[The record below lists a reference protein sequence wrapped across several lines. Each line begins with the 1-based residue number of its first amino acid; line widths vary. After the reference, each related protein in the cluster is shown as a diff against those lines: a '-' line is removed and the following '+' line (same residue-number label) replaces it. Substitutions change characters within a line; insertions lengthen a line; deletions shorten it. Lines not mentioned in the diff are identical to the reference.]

1 VSVVDKFKKMF
12 TEGKVTGQ
20 MRSIY
25 AGYKQEETG
34 AVDTYA
40 TAIGGILKYELA
52 SLNGFNAGAA
62 FIISHDIDF
71 ATGNGAK
78 QDPELSSDKGNY
90 SELSEAYIN
99 YKNGGFN
106 LRVGRQLFD
115 TPLADSDDVRMVPNT
130 FEAYLATYKVSHFTF
145 TAGNVQR
152 WQGAGAGLGYDNGVS
167 LESEWIDIGGQ
178 GTFFGGV
185 TYQDDWEVNVWY
197 YDIPHLI
204 NATKATY
211 IDINS
216 HTYNGALAVHGSLQY
231 LHESESKNSG
241 VDAEIFGAL
250 FEIEMHGLG
259 FNLAYNASKK
269 HKGKKSFSG
278 IGGGS
283 MFTSMDTMIID
294 EITEDREAQAI
305 VGGLVYAVDNWNF
318 IYAYGDF
325 DGKENS
331 AGVKAHIV
339 EQNIGFEYSV
349 NDEFVLAAIFVSQ
362 EDKENGAKTANDWDR
377 TQIMLKYDF

>member
-1 VSVVDKFKKMF
+1 M
-12 TEGKVTGQ
+12 
-20 MRSIY
+20 
-25 AGYKQEETG
+25 A
-34 AVDTYA
+34 A
-40 TAIGGILKYELA
+40 LK
-52 SLNGFNAGAA
+52 GFNAGAA
-62 FIISHDIDF
+62 FIVSHDINF
-71 ATGNGAK
+71 ATGDEAK
-78 QDPELSSDKGNY
+78 QNIELSSDNGSY

-106 LRVGRQLFD
+106 FRAGRQLFD
-115 TPLADSDDVRMVPNT
+115 TPLADSDDSRMVPNT
-130 FEAYLATYKVSHFTF
+130 FEAYLATYEVSHFTF

-152 WQGAGAGLGYDNGVS
+152 WQGAGAGLGYDNAARLDS
-167 LESEWIDIGGQ
+167 NWIDVGGN

-185 TYQDDWEVNVWY
+185 RYVDNLEFNAWY
-197 YDIPHLI
+197 YDIPKLT

-241 VDAEIFGAL
+241 VQADIFGAL

-283 MFTSMDTMIID
+283 MYTSMDTMIID

-305 VGGLVYAVDNWNF
+305 VGGLVYGVDNWNF

-325 DGKENS
+325 QGKANS
-331 AGVKAHIV
+331 AGVKVHIV
-339 EQNIGFEYSV
+339 EQNAGFEYSL
-349 NDEFVLAAIFVSQ
+349 NDAFVLAGIYVSQ
-362 EDKENGAKTANDWDR
+362 KDKLSALKTANDWDR
-377 TQIMLKYDF
+377 AQIMVKYDF